1 MAFKIQEDPTRSTSG
16 LTSAMQMM
24 DITDGIRYSHENA
37 TSKDERIVNIKVE
50 PPSFKLEVERQ
61 KFREALKRTIAKDIN
76 ILKELSK
83 Y

>member
-1 MAFKIQEDPTRSTSG
+1 MAFKIHEDPTRGTSG
-16 LTSAMQMM
+16 LTSAMQIM
-24 DITDGIRYSHENA
+24 DITDGIRYSYENT
-37 TSKDERIVNIKVE
+37 TSRDWQIVNIITE
-50 PPSFKLEVERQ
+50 PQYFQLEPEKQ